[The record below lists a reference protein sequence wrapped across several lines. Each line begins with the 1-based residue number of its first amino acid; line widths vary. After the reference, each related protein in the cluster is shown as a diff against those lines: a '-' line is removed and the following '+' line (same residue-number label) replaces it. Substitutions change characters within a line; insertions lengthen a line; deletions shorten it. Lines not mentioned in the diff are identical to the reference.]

1 MKWAASLIPR
11 AVLLLALLTLS
22 LPAASPGQMTGPD
35 STASD
40 GINGYHGISWG
51 ADSAAIVR
59 SMGAPDTVRR
69 VEAMDARA
77 LIYSEHRL
85 GNARGSLGFLIHP
98 TDGLL
103 RAMYLAEYASGEA
116 CLTLYQHLR
125 DEVSGMLSSISTRER
140 MYNESEDLSFCTA
153 FQLGQAGG
161 RTIWRDRETGARAWV
176 ALDLEAGVV
185 RVSFESPRYRPRDAE
200 GSSGGSG

>member
-1 MKWAASLIPR
+1 MKWPASLILR
-11 AVLLLALLTLS
+11 VAVLLALLTLS
-22 LPAASPGQMTGPD
+22 LPGASPGQMTGTD
-35 STASD
+35 SASSD
-40 GINGYHGISWG
+40 GITGYGGIPWG
-51 ADSAAIVR
+51 ADSASVVR
-59 SMGAPDTVRR
+59 TMGAPDTVRR
-69 VEAMDARA
+69 VEAMNARA

-125 DEVSGMLSSISTRER
+125 DTVARTFPSVSAREQ
-140 MYNESEDLSFCTA
+140 MYNEAEDLSFCTA
-153 FQLGQAGG
+153 FQLGEAGG
-161 RTIWRDRETGARAWV
+161 QTIWKDPETGARAWV

-185 RVSFESPRYRPRDAE
+185 RVSFESPRYRPY
-200 GSSGGSG
+200 SGRPSAKDGR